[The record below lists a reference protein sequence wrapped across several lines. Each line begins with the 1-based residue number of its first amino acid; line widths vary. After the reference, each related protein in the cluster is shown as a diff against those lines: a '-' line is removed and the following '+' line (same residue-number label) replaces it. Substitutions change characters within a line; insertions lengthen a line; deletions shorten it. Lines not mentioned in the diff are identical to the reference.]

1 MAREKQVPMIYQGGF
16 TGAWWCATRWKERPD
31 GTFEALEKYDVTGQI
46 EEILEA
52 HEFALTD
59 EGAE

>member
-1 MAREKQVPMIYQGGF
+1 MIYQGGF

-31 GTFEALEKYDVTGQI
+31 GTFEALEKFDVTGQI

-52 HEFALTD
+52 HEFAQRD
-59 EGAE
+59 GPEDA